1 MRYALVEFH
10 AAVLLQRSAVVWRCG
25 AADVSVRQS
34 AHVYK
39 VCGSRHQECAVV
51 AARRWVKVGE
61 RLGERLD
68 RAGRDHISV
77 TVRCLTLYVWG
88 IVWLGGRGEQESAC
102 ACEME
107 NWRHVIGKWRAGAMS

>member
-1 MRYALVEFH
+1 ME
-10 AAVLLQRSAVVWRCG
+10 VWCG
-25 AADVSVRQS
+25 RRVSVHQRT
-34 AHVYK
+34 HVQ

-88 IVWLGGRGEQESAC
+88 IVAR
-102 ACEME
+102 
-107 NWRHVIGKWRAGAMS
+107 RTRRAGERVRVRDGELETCDWKVESRSEE